1 MILVFAEHN
10 SPDGGFGACDYSL
23 YHLRAVSDK
32 YGKYSIL
39 DKIIV
44 Q

>member
-1 MILVFAEHN
+1 MILVFAEHD
-10 SPDGGFGACDYSL
+10 SPEGGFGTCDYCL

-32 YGKYSIL
+32 YVKYSIL